1 MKLLSIQI
9 AIFSVETILR
19 PDLLKDEINNKMG
32 GKLDGMPTILD
43 LPQDAPAEF
52 PIVQVRS
59 SNNFYELHVSRN
71 RVDFFINPEF
81 NINNEPYDVFKQYKY
96 IIEKFYKTVLNSTK
110 VNRVGVIF
118 TLFEPLQDNVE
129 AIFKKY
135 LNENYVSGNEEIT
148 LRTNRQI
155 MDKGIIFNN
164 IRLIEAAE
172 VSIKNELQKGVI
184 IQFDINNVPQSDL
197 LLSENIVIETVDK
210 ASNYIKNKET
220 KELI

>member
-9 AIFSVETILR
+9 AMFSVETILR
-19 PDLLKDEINNKMG
+19 PDLLKDEINNKIG
-32 GKLDGMPTILD
+32 GKLDGMPTILN
-43 LPQDAPAEF
+43 LPQDAPAEI

-59 SNNFYELHVSRN
+59 LNNFYELHVSRN
-71 RVDFFINPEF
+71 RVDFFINPDF

-110 VNRVGVIF
+110 VNRAGTIF
-118 TLFEPLQDNVE
+118 TLFEPLKDNVE

-135 LNENYVSGNEEIT
+135 LNESYVSGNGEIT

-172 VSIKNELQKGVI
+172 VPIKNEFHKGVI
-184 IQFDINNVPQSDL
+184 VQFDINNVPKSDL
-197 LLSENIVIETVDK
+197 LLNESTVAEIVDK
-210 ASNYIKNKET
+210 ASGYIKNKEV
-220 KELI
+220 KGLI